1 MLYTNTSAGTGLA
14 PPSSETGA
22 ETMSHR
28 TRTLHFIDS
37 LCVGGSERQVIQL
50 VAALSDGGEFE
61 PSLACFR
68 PEGPELAQVRRLGL
82 PLTSWPIPSLRSPRT
97 ALRLAAFA
105 RWLRR
110 ERIEVVHATAPYANS
125 FGIAA
130 ARLAG
135 VPAAIASVR
144 DMGSPA
150 MRCEPLERLQR
161 TVCRL
166 AHAVVVNSTAVAGRL
181 RAEGWD
187 GARIEVIAN
196 GVAAPPAAAAA
207 DGIGQGAG
215 LRAELALPAGA
226 PLVGVICRLH
236 PVKRLGDFVDAAALL
251 AGRHPDARFL
261 IVGPVEGSPVFE
273 RVARELID
281 RIAGHG
287 LADRVILTGGRDD
300 VPRILG
306 ELAVSVLPSESEG
319 LSNALIESTIAG
331 VPVVATAVGG
341 NPEVVDDGVTG
352 LLVPPAEPARL
363 AEAIGRLLD
372 SPALAARL
380 GAAGRLRGAARFGL
394 ERMVAETSALYRRL
408 LAEAAER
415 SARRRRQPVPLG
427 PVRSEP

>member
-1 MLYTNTSAGTGLA
+1 MKTSNTMDLRRHGADDA
-14 PPSSETGA
+14 PI
-22 ETMSHR
+22 
-28 TRTLHFIDS
+28 RTLHFIDS
-37 LCVGGSERQVIQL
+37 LCIGGSERQVIQL
-50 VAALSDGGEFE
+50 VAALADGGEFE
-61 PSLACFR
+61 PHLACFR
-68 PEGPELAQVRRLGL
+68 PEGPQLAEVRRLGL

-97 ALRLAAFA
+97 ALCLARFA

-110 ERIEVVHATAPYANS
+110 ERIQVLHATAPYANS

-130 ARLAG
+130 ARLAR

-166 AHAVVVNSTAVAGRL
+166 AHAVVVNSAAVAGRL
-181 RAEGWD
+181 SAEGWD

-196 GVAAPPAAAAA
+196 GVATPSATATAAA
-207 DGIGQGAG
+207 DGIDPGAG
-215 LRAELALPAGA
+215 LRAELGLPAGA

-251 AGRHPDARFL
+251 AGRRPDARFL
-261 IVGPVEGSPVFE
+261 IIGPAEGSPVFE

-281 RIAGHG
+281 RIAGLG
-287 LADRVILTGGRDD
+287 LAERVILTGGRDD

-341 NPEVVDDGVTG
+341 NPEVVEDGVTG

-380 GAAGRLRGAARFGL
+380 GAAGRLRGAARFGVG
-394 ERMVAETSALYRRL
+394 RMVAETGALYRRL
-408 LAEAAER
+408 LAEAAVR
-415 SARRRRQPVPLG
+415 SARSRRQPVPLG